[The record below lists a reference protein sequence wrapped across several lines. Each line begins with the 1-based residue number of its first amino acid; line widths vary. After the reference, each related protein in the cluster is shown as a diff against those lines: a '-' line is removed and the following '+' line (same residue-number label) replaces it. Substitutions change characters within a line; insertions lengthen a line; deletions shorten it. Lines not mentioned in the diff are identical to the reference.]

1 MSGRDIGNIVEIIKK
16 DFKSSFSNK
25 IVLLILIGIIIVP
38 SLYALINI
46 QACWEPYER
55 TDDLD
60 FAIANLD
67 KGVDYEGNKLNI
79 GNELVKELK
88 KNDKFDWTFVTED
101 ELRDGVYNGEYYAG
115 VILPKNLSKNV
126 ISIMGD
132 KPKQARLEYVVNV
145 KANPVASKLSESAAN
160 SVYTTLNAKIIQII
174 NLAAYGKLGELQ
186 KGLALGAT
194 QLYGG
199 GSQLQ
204 AGSAQISSGASQL
217 SSGAGQLQNGASKV
231 QDGASQVQNGASQVQ
246 NGAQDISSGA
256 DNIKQSSS
264 AITQGASDVEA
275 GSAKIQSAVDPSAIP
290 SQEAKEY
297 VEANVELANASGEL
311 AKGSSKL
318 ADGSVKLAEG
328 SSKLAESSGDV
339 AKGAGDVAKGASDLA
354 GGSVELAEG
363 SLSLAAGSKLLSD
376 SASQALFSAAGALS
390 SSANSLSSITGINES
405 RLGDYFFSPVK
416 LDKNEVFPV
425 PDYGSQVAPFYLV
438 LSMWIG
444 ALVTCAMLKTG
455 FDKQTEYS
463 PFERYF
469 GRLSSFVIMSILQT
483 LVTLVGAFILGIH
496 IVNVPLFILSALIVS
511 VVFMIFVYSLS
522 SVLGKA
528 GMLIAIVLLAIQI
541 SGTGGIYPVEVMGEI
556 FKAIHQYL
564 PMTYAI
570 DLMREAQL
578 GVAWSNYL
586 PALAIL
592 LAIGIVTLVVAVIV
606 KEKTDKSA
614 DYLEECLEDTLLS

>member
-1 MSGRDIGNIVEIIKK
+1 MSGKDLGNILEIIKK
-16 DFKSSFSNK
+16 DFKSSFSNR

-46 QACWEPYER
+46 QASWDPYER

-88 KNDKFDWTFVTED
+88 NNDKFDWTFVTED

-115 VILPKNLSKNV
+115 IILPKNLSKNV

-132 KPKQARLEYVVNV
+132 NPKQARLEYVVNV
-145 KANPVASKLSESAAN
+145 KANPVASELSESAAN

-186 KGLALGAT
+186 DGLASGAT

-217 SSGAGQLQNGASKV
+217 SSGVSQVQNGAGELQEGASQV
-231 QDGASQVQNGASQVQ
+231 QDGASQVQKGASGI
-246 NGAQDISSGA
+246 NDGA
-256 DNIKQSSS
+256 DKIKESSA
-264 AITQGASDVEA
+264 AITQGANDVEV
-275 GSAKIQSAVDPSAIP
+275 GSARIQSAVDPSTLP

-297 VEANVELANASGEL
+297 VEANFELANASSEL

-328 SSKLAESSGDV
+328 SSKLADSSSDV
-339 AKGAGDVAKGASDLA
+339 AKGAGDVAKGANDLA

-376 SASQALFSAAGALS
+376 SASQALFAAGGALS
-390 SSANSLSSITGINES
+390 TSANSLSSITGINES

-455 FDKQTEYS
+455 FDRKTEYS

-469 GRLSSFVIMSILQT
+469 GRLSSFLILAILQT
-483 LVTLVGAFILGIH
+483 IVTLIGAFILGIH

-522 SVLGKA
+522 SILGKA
-528 GMLIAIVLLAIQI
+528 GILIAIILLAIQI

-556 FKAIHQYL
+556 SKAIHQYL

-570 DLMREAQL
+570 DLIREAQL

-586 PALAIL
+586 PALVIL
-592 LAIGIVTLVVAVIV
+592 LAIGIATVIVAVIV
-606 KEKTDKSA
+606 KEKTDKTA